1 MTTEA
6 KNLPHGWRWLKLGE
20 VCEVTKLAGFEY
32 TEHVKYCSTG
42 EYIALRAQNVRNSGL
57 DLQNVVYITKETA
70 SHLSR
75 SKLSAG
81 DVVMTF
87 IGANIGEATWIDTN
101 DTFYCAPNIA
111 KITPNPKLIYHQ
123 FLARVIHSPIIRQQ
137 IEALN
142 KSTAQQSLSME
153 NIRDFFIV
161 VPPLAE
167 QKRIAAIAQKA
178 DRLRRTR
185 HYALQLSDTYLQSVF
200 LEMFGNPV
208 TNPKRWKTVKLEEV
222 CREITVGF
230 VGSMT
235 QEYVEKGIPFLRSQN
250 VLKFILDLSSIK
262 YITPEFH
269 KKLKKSALYPGDV
282 VVVRTGNAGS
292 ACIIPQSLSIA
303 NCSDLVIIRPAAD
316 INGHYLTCLFN
327 SAWGQGNITGN
338 LVGQIQQ
345 HFNIGA
351 AREMLV
357 HLPPLP
363 LQEKFAQI
371 VQKYERLRTQQREA
385 ERQAEH
391 LFQSLLHRAFRGELT
406 PQHANDEP
414 ASVLLEEIGAEQ
426 AQAEAEAKAATQAM
440 GDAAEYLGTK
450 AKQQDIEPIQLT
462 LPGIE

>member
-1 MTTEA
+1 M
-6 KNLPHGWRWLKLGE
+6 KSQGSKQLPDEWSW
-20 VCEVTKLAGFEY
+20 
-32 TEHVKYCSTG
+32 
-42 EYIALRAQNVRNSGL
+42 I
-57 DLQNVVYITKETA
+57 
-70 SHLSR
+70 
-75 SKLSAG
+75 KLSDISKIFDCKHYTPNYVPKG
-81 DVVMTF
+81 
-87 IGANIGEATWIDTN
+87 IPLIRTN
-101 DTFYCAPNIA
+101 DTVPGFFSFGNTVYVSREDYE
-111 KITPNPKLIYHQ
+111 KLTDVNKPRRTDIV
-123 FLARVIHSPIIRQQ
+123 FAREGSFGVASYINDDREYAIGQRTMIIR
-137 IEALN
+137 AD
-142 KSTAQQSLSME
+142 QSKIDPIYLTTYINSPPCQEELLKVSMGTTVKRVNVADVKE
-153 NIRDFFIV
+153 LPIA

-178 DRLRRTR
+178 DRLRRIR
-185 HYALQLSDTYLQSVF
+185 RYALQLSDTYLQSVF

-208 TNPKRWKTVKLEEV
+208 TNPKRWKTVKLEDV

-327 SAWGQGNITGN
+327 SAWGQGNVTGN

-385 ERQAEH
+385 DRQAEH
-391 LFQSLLHRAFRGELT
+391 LFQTLLHRAFQGEL
-406 PQHANDEP
+406 
-414 ASVLLEEIGAEQ
+414 
-426 AQAEAEAKAATQAM
+426 
-440 GDAAEYLGTK
+440 
-450 AKQQDIEPIQLT
+450 
-462 LPGIE
+462 